1 MRRAATFPFIV
12 GGEIELEMGRSRVS
26 YFSQSKDRDVK
37 DEKAG
42 EPAPRASAPEAISTI
57 GAGMVITGNIVS
69 TDAVQI
75 NGRVVGDIHVAR
87 LVINAGAHVE
97 GKIIAQDAVVDGH
110 FKGSIHGNTVKLRG
124 TAKVEG
130 EIFNKSLS
138 IEPNAQ
144 FEGVARRLDNAVEAP
159 SKGGAEVVPLR
170 SDMARSTER
179 A

>member
-1 MRRAATFPFIV
+1 M
-12 GGEIELEMGRSRVS
+12 S
-26 YFSQSKDRDVK
+26 YFSQSKDRDAK
-37 DEKAG
+37 SD
-42 EPAPRASAPEAISTI
+42 EPAPRASAPQTMSTI

-75 NGRVVGDIHVAR
+75 NGRVIGDLHVGSLIVS
-87 LVINAGAHVE
+87 AGAFVE
-97 GKIIAQDAVVDGH
+97 GKIVAQDAVIDGH

-144 FEGVARRLDNAVEAP
+144 FEGVARRLDKAVEAP
-159 SKGGAEVVPLR
+159 AKAGADVVPLR
-170 SDMARSTER
+170 AAEQRTAER
-179 A
+179 V